1 MDHAD
6 IAARVKP
13 RANVY
18 FGGRCVSHSLQLDD
32 GQRVSVGVI
41 LPGEA
46 LTFRTAVAERM
57 QGVGGACAWRML
69 GTDAWQRSGEGDGF
83 DVPANSAF
91 EIRVEGEPY
100 HYVCRYVAP

>member
-6 IAARVKP
+6 IAARVNP

-46 LTFRTAVAERM
+46 LTFRTAAAERM
-57 QGVGGACAWRML
+57 QGVGGACAWRL
-69 GTDAWQRSGEGDGF
+69 QGAAEWQHSGEGDAF
-83 DVPANSAF
+83 DVPGDSAF
-91 EIRVEGEPY
+91 EIRVEAEPY
-100 HYVCRYVAP
+100 HYICRYVAP